1 MPNASTS
8 FFGWVAFLLEKYGM
22 LFLRGTGMT
31 LLIALTGT
39 ALGFALGLLVAI
51 IRTIALPEKKKTGS
65 NVGVILRRGL
75 LRLAQLLM
83 NVYIQVFRGTPMIVQ
98 AVVIYYGAQYA
109 GVYMDTTFAAIFIIS
124 INTGA
129 YMAEII
135 RGGIVSVDKGQ
146 FEAAHAIGMTHW
158 QTMTTVVLPQAI
170 RNILPSV
177 GNELIVNIKD
187 SSVLN
192 VISVSEL
199 FFQAKSAAGTY
210 YRYFEVYFIIAVIY
224 LILTLSVS
232 AILRAVEKKMDG
244 PDNYVIHGSQSDSR
258 ADIKVSVENEK
269 EAVKRWKGEVTCI
282 IGSSGSGKSTLLRCI
297 NLLETPDEGQILY
310 HGEDILSGA
319 VNMPRYHAKV
329 GMVFQQFNLFG
340 NMDVL
345 NNCVTGQMKVLHR
358 TREESVE
365 NAMKYLEKVGMSAYI
380 NAKPRQLSGGQ
391 KQRVAIARALAM
403 DPEVILFD
411 EPTSALDPEM
421 VGEVLSVMQKLAQEG
436 LTMLVVTHEMGFAR
450 AVASEVVFMD
460 QGVICEHGDPK
471 DVLGAP
477 KTERLKAFLASML

>member
-8 FFGWVAFLLEKYGM
+8 FFGWVYFLLQKYGM

-39 ALGFALGLLVAI
+39 ALGFALGLLVAVV
-51 IRTIALPEKKKTGS
+51 RTITLPEKKRGESGAGLT
-65 NVGVILRRGL
+65 IRRGL
-75 LRLAQLLM
+75 LAFVQLLT
-83 NVYIQVFRGTPMIVQ
+83 NIYIQVFRGTPMIVQ

-109 GVYMDTTFAAIFIIS
+109 GIFMDTTFAAIFIIS

-158 QTMTTVVLPQAI
+158 QTMTTVILPQAI

-199 FFQAKSAAGTY
+199 FFQAKSAAGAY

-224 LILTLSVS
+224 FILTLTVS
-232 AILRAVEKKMDG
+232 RILRIIEKKMDG

-269 EAVKRWKGEVTCI
+269 EAVKRWNE
-282 IGSSGSGKSTLLRCI
+282 
-297 NLLETPDEGQILY
+297 
-310 HGEDILSGA
+310 
-319 VNMPRYHAKV
+319 
-329 GMVFQQFNLFG
+329 
-340 NMDVL
+340 
-345 NNCVTGQMKVLHR
+345 
-358 TREESVE
+358 
-365 NAMKYLEKVGMSAYI
+365 
-380 NAKPRQLSGGQ
+380 
-391 KQRVAIARALAM
+391 
-403 DPEVILFD
+403 
-411 EPTSALDPEM
+411 
-421 VGEVLSVMQKLAQEG
+421 
-436 LTMLVVTHEMGFAR
+436 
-450 AVASEVVFMD
+450 
-460 QGVICEHGDPK
+460 
-471 DVLGAP
+471 
-477 KTERLKAFLASML
+477 